1 MILLELFPS
10 LMYFFNIFYFYMCV
24 YIIFILY
31 TYSLF
36 LYRYV
41 KDQACYGLFVAICSE
56 PWDNPA
62 STSPGMDREVLR
74 YDLLKYQDY
83 QTVWSFFTQL
93 LAEQSVVVK

>member
-56 PWDNPA
+56 P
-62 STSPGMDREVLR
+62 
-74 YDLLKYQDY
+74 
-83 QTVWSFFTQL
+83 
-93 LAEQSVVVK
+93 